1 MDSDRFYKSPHT
13 GTVKTG
19 ADWNADLMANFSIPT
34 NPLAIVKNAS
44 FLDAALVEVK
54 YVKGRWIDQR

>member
-1 MDSDRFYKSPHT
+1 
-13 GTVKTG
+13 
-19 ADWNADLMANFSIPT
+19 
-34 NPLAIVKNAS
+34 VKNAS